1 MKIYQVLQVQTVRR
15 RIRILTE
22 KTRYHY
28 TIIGLVIFDLL
39 VVFIDLV
46 ISILT
51 LSCYSENQLDVF
63 EESGLYDVP
72 EPTTCLL
79 HESSAL
85 VDGEW
90 FLWAISVFLLSL
102 FTTELLV
109 TLFGW
114 GLQRLKK
121 PIFTVDLV
129 IVVVSLFL
137 EIFFRFSPNH
147 NTSASPAA
155 LVFLRLWKIIRAIHA
170 VAHSVEMKNQSII
183 RQLMAAK
190 QEIEEEHR
198 ATDLRARR
206 AEYKISYL
214 REHASDVSS
223 ELLEDY
229 VNWKLS
235 CETDQKVISSV
246 SERVLPATITIA
258 AKPSRVVVGYG

>member
-1 MKIYQVLQVQTVRR
+1 M
-15 RIRILTE
+15 TE
-22 KTRYHY
+22 EARYHY

-46 ISILT
+46 LSILT
-51 LSCYSENQLDVF
+51 LSCYSETQLAIF
-63 EESGLYDVP
+63 EKSGLYDMP
-72 EPTTCLL
+72 EPPTCLL

-85 VDGEW
+85 ADGEW
-90 FLWAISVFLLSL
+90 FLWAISVFLISI
-102 FTTELLV
+102 FTAELLI

-121 PIFTVDLV
+121 PIFTVDLI
-129 IVVVSLFL
+129 IVVTSLFL
-137 EIFFRFSPNH
+137 EIFFQLSPSH
-147 NTSASPAA
+147 NRSASPAA

-183 RQLMAAK
+183 RQLMEAK

-223 ELLEDY
+223 EVLEDY
-229 VNWKLS
+229 VNSKMS
-235 CETDQKVISSV
+235 CETDQKATLCISERSV
-246 SERVLPATITIA
+246 SGNTEA
-258 AKPSRVVVGYG
+258 